1 MEIVQLHQLSE
12 WCQHGRLLTDVERF
26 ANLME
31 KVSKPLYTQ
40 KEVLGLLGVSPNT
53 LKKYRENGYIGYSRI
68 DDKYYY
74 SKADIDEFLK
84 NTHYPAWHYQQ

>member
-1 MEIVQLHQLSE
+1 MRIIQLNELSQ
-12 WCQHGRLLTDVERF
+12 WCQHGRLLTDEERF
-26 ANLME
+26 ADLME

-84 NTHYPAWHYQQ
+84 HTHCPAWHYQQ

>member
-1 MEIVQLHQLSE
+1 MRIIQLNELSQ
-12 WCQHGRLLTDVERF
+12 WCQYGRLLTDEERF

-40 KEVLGLLGVSPNT
+40 KEVLVLLGVSPNT

-84 NTHYPAWHYQQ
+84 NTHYPAWHYRQ